1 MRRHPGKVSICPRSQ
16 NLMRGRGRIWS
27 RVVLS
32 VRPRSVPRLHQL
44 TSSRIP
50 SEPRARWHPA
60 HPGGNARRPAPAAP
74 GSSREPGEPRTQKVR
89 APPGPG
95 APPGGAGGPAL
106 GRPLPG
112 LARGHGSGH
121 CEPALGSC
129 AGAASPPAP
138 ARGPPGGNPS
148 PAGEEG
154 SRLPASGT
162 FPLKSGHQGCS
173 RLPGKSCN

>member
-1 MRRHPGKVSICPRSQ
+1 MRRHPGKVSICPRSH

-74 GSSREPGEPRTQKVR
+74 GELPGTRRTANAESARSARPGR
-89 APPGPG
+89 APWRSRRTCSWAASARPGTWARLRALRACPRELRRGRLAAGSRPG
-95 APPGGAGGPAL
+95 AAWWESQPSGGGGQSSPCQWDV
-106 GRPLPG
+106 PL
-112 LARGHGSGH
+112 
-121 CEPALGSC
+121 EI
-129 AGAASPPAP
+129 
-138 ARGPPGGNPS
+138 GPPGLFS
-148 PAGEEG
+148 PPGEE
-154 SRLPASGT
+154 L
-162 FPLKSGHQGCS
+162 
-173 RLPGKSCN
+173 